1 MADMWP
7 ILAMNF
13 GRKALK
19 TKNSRFLSLRREFAD
34 AQTGSSGLRPPP
46 SSPNKQQ
53 WFPDFMNTA

>member
-19 TKNSRFLSLRREFAD
+19 TKKFPILFPVEREIAD

-46 SSPNKQQ
+46 GSPRKS
-53 WFPDFMNTA
+53 T